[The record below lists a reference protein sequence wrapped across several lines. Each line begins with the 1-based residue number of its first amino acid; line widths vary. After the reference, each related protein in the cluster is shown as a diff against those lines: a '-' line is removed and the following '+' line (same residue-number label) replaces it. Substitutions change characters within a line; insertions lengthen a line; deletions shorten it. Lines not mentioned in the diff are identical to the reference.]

1 MVSQVLSNDQLRAAY
16 DRDGADSSSLES
28 ASFVDPAL
36 FFNMLFGSDKF
47 EPYVGRLKLAA
58 FASVAAGRHQPLTKS
73 DLRKIT
79 TPSKVDG
86 FGTYVHTWIALNRV
100 GVCLTCP
107 CAWLCRRGGCRG
119 GDGSGGAVG
128 RGEGAAGTERQGG
141 TSQAHHGLLSDV
153 KRRLRRPVADPSSCC
168 LPGFQVKCAMH
179 LVTLLDKSVKGDS
192 AGFQTWCEK
201 EAAELANAAFGPT
214 MLIAVRAWGEQYS
227 SVLFT
232 IVSHGGNKY
241 TY

>member
-58 FASVAAGRHQPLTKS
+58 FASVAAGSPHPLTKS

-107 CAWLCRRGGCRG
+107 CAGCTGEADAGEEMDLAGQWGGEK
-119 GDGSGGAVG
+119 A
-128 RGEGAAGTERQGG
+128 
-141 TSQAHHGLLSDV
+141 
-153 KRRLRRPVADPSSCC
+153 LRVQNAREVRHRHT
-168 LPGFQVKCAMH
+168 M
-179 LVTLLDKSVKGDS
+179 DS
-192 AGFQTWCEK
+192 Y
-201 EAAELANAAFGPT
+201 PT
-214 MLIAVRAWGEQYS
+214 
-227 SVLFT
+227 
-232 IVSHGGNKY
+232 
-241 TY
+241 